1 MLLLSEI
8 WIYPIKSM
16 GGISLNQAQL
26 TDRGLAHDR
35 RWMLVDAQNRFVS
48 QREYPQLALFQ
59 TAIKEQF
66 LNVKYRIT
74 GESVEF
80 PLVSTY
86 NDASLL
92 VSVWDDLVA
101 AYEVKPEVS
110 QWFSNILNF
119 EVKLVYM
126 PDESLRKV
134 EPDYAVTSTDLT
146 SLSDGYPFL
155 IIGQNSLDE
164 LNRRLENPVPM
175 NRFRPNFVFTG
186 GTANEEETWKE
197 FTIGQEFF
205 YGVKPCARCVMTT
218 VDQDKGMVSGSDPLR
233 TLAEYR
239 RVGNKVLFG
248 QNLISTTLGQVAIGD
263 QITIQLKNRS

>member
-26 TDRGLAHDR
+26 TDRGLVYDR

-74 GESVEF
+74 GETVEF

-86 NDASLL
+86 NDESLL

-101 AYEVKPEVS
+101 AYEVKSEVS

-126 PDESLRKV
+126 PNESLRKV
-134 EPDYAVTSTDLT
+134 
-146 SLSDGYPFL
+146 
-155 IIGQNSLDE
+155 
-164 LNRRLENPVPM
+164 
-175 NRFRPNFVFTG
+175 
-186 GTANEEETWKE
+186 
-197 FTIGQEFF
+197 
-205 YGVKPCARCVMTT
+205 
-218 VDQDKGMVSGSDPLR
+218 
-233 TLAEYR
+233 
-239 RVGNKVLFG
+239 
-248 QNLISTTLGQVAIGD
+248 
-263 QITIQLKNRS
+263 